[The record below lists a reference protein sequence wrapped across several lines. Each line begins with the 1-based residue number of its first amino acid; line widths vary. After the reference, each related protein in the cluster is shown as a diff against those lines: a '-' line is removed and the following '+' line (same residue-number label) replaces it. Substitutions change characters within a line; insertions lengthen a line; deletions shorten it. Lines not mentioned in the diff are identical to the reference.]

1 MSMEFEVRLL
11 RYAGRT
17 VSCESRAVEKVKKA
31 ESRAMRIKFL
41 LKCFSTCL
49 AYSGKSLVIVSKS
62 RMAVV
67 VCYPFIKKM
76 TLQKRHL

>member
-1 MSMEFEVRLL
+1 MSIGFEVRLF

-31 ESRAMRIKFL
+31 ESRAIRMKFL

-49 AYSGKSLVIVSKS
+49 AYSGKSLVIASKS
-62 RMAVV
+62 RTAIVV
-67 VCYPFIKKM
+67 HHPFIKKM
-76 TLQKRHL
+76 TLLKRHL

>member
-1 MSMEFEVRLL
+1 MSTEFEVRLL

-31 ESRAMRIKFL
+31 ESRAMRMKFL

-49 AYSGKSLVIVSKS
+49 VYSGKSLEIVSKS
-62 RMAVV
+62 LTAIVSY
-67 VCYPFIKKM
+67 YPFKKKM
-76 TLQKRHL
+76 TL